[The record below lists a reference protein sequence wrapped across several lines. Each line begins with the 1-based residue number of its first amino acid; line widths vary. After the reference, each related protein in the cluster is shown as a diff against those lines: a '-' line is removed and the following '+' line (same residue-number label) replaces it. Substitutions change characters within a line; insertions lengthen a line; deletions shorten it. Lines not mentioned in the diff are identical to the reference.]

1 LKLFDEFREFIARG
15 NVVDLAVGVII
26 GGAFGKIVNS
36 LVDQVIMPP
45 IGLALGRVDFSELK
59 IVLQH
64 ADPAEKTAAVAINYG
79 SFVNTII
86 QFIIVAAVVFLMVK
100 FINSIRRRRLPRR
113 APSGADPDRS
123 PAHRDPRPAGQAAD
137 LLTGRARLGRKWMI
151 NVKICGLTTPEAVDA
166 AIEGGATFVGFMFF
180 AASPRAID
188 PEAAARLAERAR
200 GKAAI
205 VAVTVD
211 PDDVLIDRCGSR
223 CGPTSSSCTAARP
236 GAGAAGRRCAP
247 APG

>member
-1 LKLFDEFREFIARG
+1 MKLFDEFREFIARG

-26 GGAFGKIVNS
+26 GGSFGKIVNS

-100 FINSIRRRRLPRR
+100 FINSIRRQEAT
-113 APSGADPDRS
+113 APVHP
-123 PAHRDPRPAGQAAD
+123 PAPTPTEALLTEIRD
-137 LLTGRARLGRKWMI
+137 LLAK
-151 NVKICGLTTPEAVDA
+151 
-166 AIEGGATFVGFMFF
+166 
-180 AASPRAID
+180 PRI
-188 PEAAARLAERAR
+188 
-200 GKAAI
+200 
-205 VAVTVD
+205 
-211 PDDVLIDRCGSR
+211 S
-223 CGPTSSSCTAARP
+223 
-236 GAGAAGRRCAP
+236 
-247 APG
+247 